1 MVMPLAV
8 YPPVEHDVSRHE
20 YTAPTNQMMMV
31 KTSMKMPPLPPPLL
45 DDELEQDLLLMPAW
59 KRTDGQEIV
68 YVIHRNRAVTR
79 EVYED
84 GVKKTARYAGEFADV
99 NYEPWIVFVN
109 YLPIEDSNIIEEMKC
124 TQPAHRGHSPQC
136 GYLPDDY
143 AGGYL
148 RKNQDLLEKKLTEL
162 AAIRESQE

>member
-8 YPPVEHDVSRHE
+8 CPPVEHDVSRHE
-20 YTAPTNQMMMV
+20 YTAPTSQMMMV
-31 KTSMKMPPLPPPLL
+31 KPSMKMPPLPPPLL
-45 DDELEQDLLLMPAW
+45 DDELEQDLLLMPVW
-59 KRTDGQEIV
+59 KQNDGLEIV

-79 EVYED
+79 EVYVD
-84 GVKKTARYAGEFADV
+84 GVKKTARYAGEFTEV

-109 YLPIEDSNIIEEMKC
+109 HLPIEDSLIEEMKC
-124 TQPAHRGHSPQC
+124 TQPAHRGHSPQY

-148 RKNQDLLEKKLTEL
+148 RKNQALLENKLTEL
-162 AAIRESQE
+162 AAQREGQE